1 MLRKTVL
8 RPLSL
13 AALGAIALSA
23 ATAASAADQPVPP
36 PAGYAE
42 QPAPT
47 ASPATG
53 ETARLPVPTID
64 SDEDNTRSVR
74 VIDEKSFPP
83 ALPVAPPPVMATPDP
98 AAPDPQT
105 FEIGKASLKADNAA
119 GLSIDILPGQQ
130 LQVGTKIAFKITTKR
145 AGYLLLV
152 DVDAT
157 GKLTQIYPNQRS
169 LMGGKA
175 REGANRIRPG
185 RTVTIPDPG
194 DPLAGFEYVAAPPNG
209 VAMVVAILS
218 DKPVQLID
226 LPDVPAQ
233 FAGQQAALKYLTDF
247 ARTLKIADN
256 DSSALEDTKWSFD
269 AKLYVIR

>member
-1 MLRKTVL
+1 VL
-8 RPLSL
+8 PPPEV
-13 AALGAIALSA
+13 SA
-23 ATAASAADQPVPP
+23 APAPAPVPP
-36 PAGYAE
+36 PAVE
-42 QPAPT
+42 
-47 ASPATG
+47 
-53 ETARLPVPTID
+53 E
-64 SDEDNTRSVR
+64 EDNTRSVR
-74 VIDEKSFPP
+74 IIDEQSFQP
-83 ALPVAPPPVMATPDP
+83 AISAAPPPAMATPDP
-98 AAPDPQT
+98 AAPDPNT
-105 FEIGKASLKADNAA
+105 FEIGKASLSADNAA
-119 GLSIDILPGQQ
+119 GLSIDILPSQQ
-130 LQVGTKIAFKITTKR
+130 LQVGTKIAFKISTKR
-145 AGYLLLV
+145 PGYLLLV

-175 REGANRIRPG
+175 REAANRIRPG
-185 RTVTIPDPG
+185 RTVTIPDAN
-194 DPLAGFEYVAAPPNG
+194 DPMSAFEFVAEPPNG

-269 AKLYVIR
+269 AKLYVVR